1 MSFGRSCKKNST
13 GSGPD
18 EGERWGCLVQDRDSR
33 FVVACA
39 TGPLSE
45 ELIEQ
50 AVTSTV
56 QRTHQRELHWFSDGW
71 HGYQNILVRAYRKL
85 APTGK
90 RGRPPWVV
98 PETVTLPKTV
108 KNRDEHGRLLSVEI
122 RAALGTAMEPAGT
135 VHVERLNGALRDRLA
150 ALTRKTHAFAK
161 RDATWD
167 ALVGLQVFDHNFQ
180 RAHRALCLPL
190 GDGVHRYHQQSPAM
204 ALGLT
209 DHLWSLQ
216 DLLTARIPITP

>member
-1 MSFGRSCKKNST
+1 MPRSCKKN
-13 GSGPD
+13 GAACQPD

-39 TGPLSE
+39 TGAPSE

-50 AVTSTV
+50 AVSSTV
-56 QRTHQRELHWFSDGW
+56 QRTHQRELHWWSSGW

-90 RGRPPWVV
+90 RGRPPWAV
-98 PETVTLPKTV
+98 PETVTLTKTV
-108 KNRDEHGRLLSVEI
+108 KHRDEHGRLLSVEI
-122 RAALGTAMEPAGT
+122 RAALGMAIEPAGT
-135 VHVERLNGALRDRLA
+135 IHVERLNGALRDRLG

-161 RDATWD
+161 RDDTWD
-167 ALVGLQVFDHNFQ
+167 ALVGLQLFDHNFQ
-180 RAHRALCLPL
+180 RAHRALRLPVA
-190 GDGVHRYHQQSPAM
+190 DGVRRYHHRSPAM

-209 DHLWSLQ
+209 DHRWSFQ
-216 DLLTARIPITP
+216 ELLTTHIPITP